1 MLKTKNVSFTFRQKI
16 KWYFVW
22 KIRPAV
28 TKKCQVIEKN
38 FRKLEVER
46 KNFQKKL
53 SWQLEQIIGNKIENN
68 NSHSIRKQP
77 RSFLMHQINS

>member
-1 MLKTKNVSFTFRQKI
+1 M

-38 FRKLEVER
+38 FRKLEVEG
-46 KNFQKKL
+46 QKFAKK
-53 SWQLEQIIGNKIENN
+53 KIDDT
-68 NSHSIRKQP
+68 K
-77 RSFLMHQINS
+77 